1 MVKYSTISVPKTL
14 HKEIRRTVVEDP
26 RVGYSSVAEFSKE
39 AIKLRMDELR
49 MELREQQQ
57 ANRDDIK
64 RLVNEIKGIIDSR
77 ATAD

>member
-49 MELREQQQ
+49 MELREQQ

-64 RLVNEIKGIIDSR
+64 RLVNEIKDIIDSR

>member
-49 MELREQQQ
+49 MELREQH

-64 RLVNEIKGIIDSR
+64 RLVNEIKGIINSR
-77 ATAD
+77 AMAD

>member
-49 MELREQQQ
+49 MELREQQ

-64 RLVNEIKGIIDSR
+64 QLVDEIKDIIESR
-77 ATAD
+77 SRGD

>member
-49 MELREQQQ
+49 MELREQQ

>member
-39 AIKLRMDELR
+39 AIKLRMDELQ
-49 MELREQQQ
+49 MELREQQ
-57 ANRDDIK
+57 ANRDDITQ
-64 RLVNEIKGIIDSR
+64 LVEEIKDIVASR
-77 ATAD
+77 SRGD

>member
-49 MELREQQQ
+49 MELREQQ

-64 RLVNEIKGIIDSR
+64 QLVDQIKDIIESRSR
-77 ATAD
+77 AE

>member
-49 MELREQQQ
+49 MELREQQ

-64 RLVNEIKGIIDSR
+64 RLVNEIKDVIESR

>member
-49 MELREQQQ
+49 MELREQQT
-57 ANRDDIK
+57 NRDDIK
-64 RLVNEIKGIIDSR
+64 RLVNEIKDIIDSR

>member
-49 MELREQQQ
+49 MELREQQ
-57 ANRDDIK
+57 ANRDDI
-64 RLVNEIKGIIDSR
+64 RQLVGKIKGIIETR
-77 ATAD
+77 RGAD

>member
-49 MELREQQQ
+49 MELREQQ

-64 RLVNEIKGIIDSR
+64 RLVNEIKGIIDTRSK
-77 ATAD
+77 AD

>member
-26 RVGYSSVAEFSKE
+26 RVGYSSVAEFSTE

-49 MELREQQQ
+49 MELREQQ

-64 RLVNEIKGIIDSR
+64 RLVNEIKDIIASR

>member
-49 MELREQQQ
+49 MELREQQ

-64 RLVNEIKGIIDSR
+64 RLVNEIKGIVETRSK
-77 ATAD
+77 AD

>member
-49 MELREQQQ
+49 MELREQQ

-64 RLVNEIKGIIDSR
+64 QLVDEIKDVVESRSR
-77 ATAD
+77 AD

>member
-26 RVGYSSVAEFSKE
+26 RIGYSSVAEFSKE

-49 MELREQQQ
+49 MELREQQ
-57 ANRDDIK
+57 ANRDDIR
-64 RLVNEIKGIIDSR
+64 RLVNEIKGIIETRSK
-77 ATAD
+77 AD

>member
-49 MELREQQQ
+49 MELREQE

-64 RLVNEIKGIIDSR
+64 QLVDEIKDIIKARSG
-77 ATAD
+77 AQ